1 MAPREPQPPVE
12 SDGSYD
18 DLAIDTAS
26 GRRIFRARVSTSNDP
41 AAIWKPLAGV
51 LSVNALV
58 LIGCLSWGNSKLWD
72 LQTQISEQ
80 NSIRVQELSALKLQ
94 YAQQTGELNTQMA
107 RMTAELA
114 NLSRQIREQDQ

>member
-1 MAPREPQPPVE
+1 MTPPSDEEP
-12 SDGSYD
+12 YD
-18 DLAIDTAS
+18 DLTVDTAT
-26 GRRIFRARVSTSNDP
+26 GRRIFRARVSTRDDT

-72 LQTQISEQ
+72 LQQQISQQ
-80 NSIRVQELSALKLQ
+80 NLVRVQEL
-94 YAQQTGELNTQMA
+94 GELNAQMA

-114 NLSRQIREQDQ
+114 NLSRQIREQEP

>member
-1 MAPREPQPPVE
+1 VTPPAE
-12 SDGSYD
+12 EAYD
-18 DLAIDTAS
+18 DVAIDTAS
-26 GRRIFRARVSTSNDP
+26 GRRLFRARVSTSNDT

-72 LQTQISEQ
+72 LQNQISDQ
-80 NSIRVQELSALKLQ
+80 NSVRVKEVSDLKLQ
-94 YAQQTGELNTQMA
+94 YAEQTGELNTQMA

-114 NLSRQIREQDQ
+114 NLSRQIRESEQQ

>member
-1 MAPREPQPPVE
+1 MTPRDPPTDEP
-12 SDGSYD
+12 YD
-18 DLAIDTAS
+18 DIAIDTAS
-26 GRRIFRARVSTSNDP
+26 GRRILRARVSTREDT

-80 NSIRVQELSALKLQ
+80 NAVRVKELSELKLQ
-94 YAQQTGELNTQMA
+94 YAEQTGELNTQMA

-114 NLSRQIREQDQ
+114 NLSRQIREQDPQ

>member
-1 MAPREPQPPVE
+1 VTPPSDEEP
-12 SDGSYD
+12 YD
-18 DLAIDTAS
+18 EVAVDTSS
-26 GRRIFRARVSTSNDP
+26 GRRIFKARVSTSSDP

-80 NSIRVQELSALKLQ
+80 NSVRVKEVSELRLQ
-94 YAQQTGELNTQMA
+94 YAEQTGELNTQMA
-107 RMTAELA
+107 RMTSELA
-114 NLSRQIREQDQ
+114 NLTRQIREREQ